1 LTFPLISTDPPY
13 YDNISYAD
21 LSDFFYVWLRQ
32 SLSRIYPDLFSTLL
46 TPKAQ
51 ELVATPHRHN
61 GNKERAKAFFEAGLG
76 RAFARIRE
84 SQHPD
89 YPLTVFYAF
98 KQAETGETETK
109 GGTNTVTITSTG
121 WETMLEG
128 LLKAGF
134 SITGTWP
141 SRTEGANRLIAMG
154 SNALASSIALVCRPR
169 LENAP
174 LATRREF
181 LAALKREL
189 PNALKKLQRGNIAP
203 VDLTQAAIRP
213 GMAVFSRYAKVLEAD
228 GIPMC
233 VRTAL
238 TLINQV
244 LDEVLAEQEGEFDAN
259 TRWAVAWFEQFAF
272 DEGPFG
278 VAETLSKAKNTAI
291 RGMVEADI
299 LAAKAGKVRLL
310 RRDELADDWDPTKD
324 RRITVWEVTQHLIRA
339 LEQEG
344 ETGAAALVQKVGAL
358 GGVAHDLAYRLYGIC
373 ERKKWAPDA
382 LAYNSL
388 VIAWPEI
395 VRLAGQSS
403 PQVQEGLF

>member
-1 LTFPLISTDPPY
+1 
-13 YDNISYAD
+13 
-21 LSDFFYVWLRQ
+21 
-32 SLSRIYPDLFSTLL
+32 
-46 TPKAQ
+46 
-51 ELVATPHRHN
+51 
-61 GNKERAKAFFEAGLG
+61 
-76 RAFARIRE
+76 
-84 SQHPD
+84 
-89 YPLTVFYAF
+89 
-98 KQAETGETETK
+98 
-109 GGTNTVTITSTG
+109 
-121 WETMLEG
+121 MLEG

-141 SRTEGANRLIAMG
+141 SRTEGTNRLIAMG

-189 PNALKKLQRGNIAP
+189 PNALMKLQHGNIAP
-203 VDLTQAAIRP
+203 VDLTQAAIGPR
-213 GMAVFSRYAKVLEAD
+213 MAVFSRYAKVLDAD

-259 TRWAVAWFEQFAF
+259 TRWAGAWFEQFAF

-278 VAETLSKAKNTAI
+278 AAETLSKAKNTAI

-299 LAAKAGKVRLL
+299 LAAKVRLL

-324 RRITVWEVTQHLIRA
+324 CRITVWEVTQHLIRA